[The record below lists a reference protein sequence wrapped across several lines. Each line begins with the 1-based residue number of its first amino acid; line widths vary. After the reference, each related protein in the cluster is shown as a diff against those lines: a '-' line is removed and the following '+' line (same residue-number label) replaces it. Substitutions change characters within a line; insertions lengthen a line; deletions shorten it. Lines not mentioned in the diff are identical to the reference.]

1 MSDPA
6 LISDW
11 PAPKDTGKPPLVELF
26 KLTKRFGAFTALE
39 NASLRLEP
47 GTLHALLGEN
57 GAGKSTLVKAL
68 LGYHVADEGAVMVGG
83 KEIAMTH
90 PTVAHALGIGMVY
103 QHFTLVPN
111 LTVAENLV
119 LSRDHLP
126 IVIDW
131 KAERERL
138 VAFMATMPFKIDLD
152 RPVAA
157 LAAGEKQKIEI
168 LKQLYLGR
176 QVVVLDE
183 PTSVLTQQE
192 ADEVLSLIRA
202 RVVAGQ
208 LSVLMIS
215 HKFREVMAYAD
226 EVTVLR
232 KGKWVGTGKV
242 KDLTTQQMADM
253 MMGGA
258 STVTAAARGDA
269 PAGPVRLA
277 LEKITADDDVGVPAV
292 EGVTLEVRAGEIIGI
307 AGVSGNGQRELVE
320 VISGQRRPTGGAI
333 RIDGQ
338 PYAPTRSQMRRHGV
352 HILPE
357 EPLKNA
363 CVGAMSVA
371 ANLSFRDFDLPPLV
385 KAGWFVSWRAISAK
399 AKALIERYGIRT
411 PGPDAPISS
420 LSGGNV
426 QRAVLAREV
435 DGTARVLI
443 VANPCFGLDFTAVA
457 QVRRRIMEARNGGA
471 AVLLVSEDLDE
482 LFELADR
489 LLVMTDGAIVHS
501 ALPAETTPTEL
512 GKHMAGHA

>member
-1 MSDPA
+1 MTP
-6 LISDW
+6 IPDW
-11 PAPKDTGKPPLVELF
+11 PAPKPTGKPPLVELF

-68 LGYHVADEGAVMVGG
+68 LGYHRADSGSVLVDG
-83 KEIAMTH
+83 KEVAMTH
-90 PTVAHALGIGMVY
+90 PTVAHGMGIGMVY

-111 LTVAENLV
+111 LTIAENLV

-131 KAERERL
+131 KTERQGL
-138 VAFMATMPFKIDLD
+138 DAFMATMPFKLDLD

-157 LAAGEKQKIEI
+157 LAAGEKQKVEI

-176 QVVVLDE
+176 KVVVLDE

-226 EVTVLR
+226 EVTILR
-232 KGKWVGTGKV
+232 KGKWVGAGKV
-242 KDLTTQQMADM
+242 AEMTPQMMADL

-258 STVTAAARGDA
+258 SASAPAARGDA
-269 PAGPVRLA
+269 AAGEVRFA
-277 LEKITADDDVGVPAV
+277 IDAVTADDDVGVPAV
-292 EGVTLEVRAGEIIGI
+292 EGVSLEVRSGEIVGI
-307 AGVSGNGQRELVE
+307 AGVSGNGQKELVE
-320 VISGQRRPTGGAI
+320 VISGQRRQTGG
-333 RIDGQ
+333 RLLVDGK
-338 PYAPTRSQMRRHGV
+338 PYVPLRAAMRAAGV
-352 HILPE
+352 HLLPE
-357 EPLKNA
+357 EPLRNA

-371 ANLSFRDFDLPPLV
+371 ANLSLRDFDRPPYV
-385 KAGWFVSWRAISAK
+385 RARWFVSWRAITERAK
-399 AKALIERYGIRT
+399 RLIEKYGIRT
-411 PGPDAPISS
+411 PGAEAPISS

-482 LFELADR
+482 LFELSDR
-489 LLVMTDGAIVHS
+489 LLVMADGKIVH
-501 ALPAETTPTEL
+501 ATVPAEATPAEL
-512 GKHMAGHA
+512 GKHMAGHG